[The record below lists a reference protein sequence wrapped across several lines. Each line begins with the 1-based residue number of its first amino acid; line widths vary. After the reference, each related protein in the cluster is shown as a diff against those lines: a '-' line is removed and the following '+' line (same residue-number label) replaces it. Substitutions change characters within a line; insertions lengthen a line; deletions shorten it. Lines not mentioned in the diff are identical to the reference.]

1 MLSLDAFTSAA
12 VQAGPSALQGIN
24 VALPKID
31 DLVRNIDRQ
40 IDLLKP
46 AAFEREGEIPG
57 NAFGGGDR
65 APNLATTYRGAH
77 RATYERLVQ
86 TRTDLL
92 NFRTAC
98 LQAKQIIEDADHDAG
113 SSLGARRDAVHALS
127 YGASPFNEH
136 HKKESA

>member
-1 MLSLDAFTSAA
+1 MLQLDAFTSAA

-24 VALPKID
+24 LALPKID

-65 APNLATTYRGAH
+65 ASNLAVSYRGAH
-77 RATYERLVQ
+77 RATYERLLQ
-86 TRTDLL
+86 TKTDLL

-98 LQAKQIIEDADHDAG
+98 VQAKQIIEDADHDAG
-113 SSLGARRDAVHALS
+113 SSLAARKSAVDALG
-127 YGASPFNEH
+127 YGATPFNEH
-136 HKKESA
+136 HRKEHA